1 MTDFSTYKLNEV
13 LNKSLKNINFKT
25 PTPIQEKSIPL
36 ILQGNDILGS
46 AQTGTGKTAAFCIPI
61 LELLMKSSRGSL
73 LIMIPTRELAKQ
85 VLDVIDS
92 LLGFKSS
99 INTATLIG
107 GESMSKQLSQLKKR
121 PRIYVGTP
129 GRINDHLQR
138 GTLNLHDA
146 KYLVL
151 DETDRMLDMG
161 FEVQINKIIK
171 FLPVNKQVLMFS
183 ATIPDN
189 ILKMASKY
197 LNNPIRISVGDSNSV
212 AKNIKQEIIELK
224 SDEKLDELV
233 NQLSTR
239 TGSVLIF
246 VKTKYGT
253 EKLSKAL
260 AKNKIKSFPLHGGLR
275 QSKRNTIMK
284 NFRDMKFRILIA
296 TDVAARGIDVP
307 HIEHV
312 INYDLPQMAE
322 DFIHRIGRTARAGS
336 KGIALSFVTKG
347 DFSKWKEIQKIL
359 NPGKDKKNQST
370 SKSRNSKNSFS
381 DKREGN
387 KRSTFKKRPDY
398 KKSFSKNDE
407 GSDKKTFSKKRFS
420 KNNDQGK
427 YRRSSDN
434 ETRPR
439 KSFSK
444 NDEGSDKKT
453 FSKKRFSKNNDQ
465 GKYRRSSDNETR
477 PRKSFSKNDEGSDK
491 KTFSKKRFS
500 KNNDQGKYRRSS
512 DNETRPRKSFSKN
525 DEGSDKKTFSKKRFT
540 NTKSKNSFNSNTD
553 KGSSPRN
560 KSSFNKKTSFSKK
573 STNHY

>member
-1 MTDFSTYKLNEV
+1 MTLFSKYNLNEV
-13 LNKSLKNINFKT
+13 LNKSLKNINFT
-25 PTPIQEKSIPL
+25 NPTPIQEKSIPL
-36 ILQGNDILGS
+36 ILQGKDILGS
-46 AQTGTGKTAAFCIPI
+46 AQTGTGKTAAFCIPL
-61 LELLMKSSRGSL
+61 LELLIKSSRGSL

-85 VLDVIDS
+85 VLDVINS

-171 FLPVNKQVLMFS
+171 FLPVSKQVLMFS
-183 ATIPDN
+183 ATIPNN
-189 ILKMASKY
+189 ILKLSSKY
-197 LNNPIRISVGDSNSV
+197 LNDPVRISVGESNTV

-224 SDEKLDELV
+224 SDEKLDELI
-233 NQLSTR
+233 NQINTR
-239 TGSVLIF
+239 SGSILIF

-253 EKLSKAL
+253 EKLSKSL
-260 AKNKIKSFPLHGGLR
+260 SRSKIKSFPLHGGLR

-359 NPGKDKKNQST
+359 NPEKQINNQHKTKNKNFKQS
-370 SKSRNSKNSFS
+370 NSKKKS
-381 DKREGN
+381 DN
-387 KRSTFKKRPDY
+387 KRPTFKKKSDY
-398 KKSFSKNDE
+398 KKSFSKNKLKKNNPQDDLTSNTKVSFSRKKTNNTS
-407 GSDKKTFSKKRFS
+407 SDKKKSLNKKYKNSSKGNSQNFNS
-420 KNNDQGK
+420 
-427 YRRSSDN
+427 
-434 ETRPR
+434 PR
-439 KSFSK
+439 K
-444 NDEGSDKKT
+444 
-453 FSKKRFSKNNDQ
+453 
-465 GKYRRSSDNETR
+465 RR
-477 PRKSFSKNDEGSDK
+477 K
-491 KTFSKKRFS
+491 
-500 KNNDQGKYRRSS
+500 
-512 DNETRPRKSFSKN
+512 
-525 DEGSDKKTFSKKRFT
+525 
-540 NTKSKNSFNSNTD
+540 
-553 KGSSPRN
+553 
-560 KSSFNKKTSFSKK
+560 
-573 STNHY
+573 

>member
-1 MTDFSTYKLNEV
+1 MADFSQYNLNEI
-13 LNKSLKNINFKT
+13 LNKSLKSINFKT

-36 ILQGNDILGS
+36 ILQGSDILGS
-46 AQTGTGKTAAFCIPI
+46 AQTGTGKTAAFCIPLI
-61 LELLMKSSRGSL
+61 ELLMKSSRGSL

-85 VLDVIDS
+85 VIDVINS
-92 LLGFKSS
+92 LIGHKNS

-107 GESMSKQLSQLKKR
+107 GESMSKQISQLKKR

-171 FLPVNKQVLMFS
+171 YLPINKQVLMFS
-183 ATIPDN
+183 ATIPNN
-189 ILKMASKY
+189 ILKLSSNY
-197 LNNPIRISVGDSNSV
+197 LNNPIRISVGESNTV

-224 SDEKLDELV
+224 SDEKLD
-233 NQLSTR
+233 QLIKQIDNR
-239 TGSVLIF
+239 IGSILIF

-260 AKNKIKSFPLHGGLR
+260 SRKKIKSFPLHGGLR

-336 KGIALSFVTKG
+336 KGIALSFITKG
-347 DFSKWKEIQKIL
+347 DFTKWNIC
-359 NPGKDKKNQST
+359 
-370 SKSRNSKNSFS
+370 
-381 DKREGN
+381 
-387 KRSTFKKRPDY
+387 
-398 KKSFSKNDE
+398 
-407 GSDKKTFSKKRFS
+407 
-420 KNNDQGK
+420 
-427 YRRSSDN
+427 RRVDLLC
-434 ETRPR
+434 
-439 KSFSK
+439 
-444 NDEGSDKKT
+444 
-453 FSKKRFSKNNDQ
+453 
-465 GKYRRSSDNETR
+465 
-477 PRKSFSKNDEGSDK
+477 
-491 KTFSKKRFS
+491 
-500 KNNDQGKYRRSS
+500 
-512 DNETRPRKSFSKN
+512 
-525 DEGSDKKTFSKKRFT
+525 
-540 NTKSKNSFNSNTD
+540 
-553 KGSSPRN
+553 
-560 KSSFNKKTSFSKK
+560 
-573 STNHY
+573 H

>member
-1 MTDFSTYKLNEV
+1 MTLFSKYNLNEV
-13 LNKSLKNINFKT
+13 LNKSLKNINFT
-25 PTPIQEKSIPL
+25 NPTPIQEKSIPL
-36 ILQGNDILGS
+36 ILQGKDILGS
-46 AQTGTGKTAAFCIPI
+46 AQTGTGKTAAFCIPL
-61 LELLMKSSRGSL
+61 LELLIKSSRGSL

-85 VLDVIDS
+85 VLDVINS

-171 FLPVNKQVLMFS
+171 FLPVSKQVLMFS
-183 ATIPDN
+183 ATIPNN
-189 ILKMASKY
+189 ILKLSSKY
-197 LNNPIRISVGDSNSV
+197 LNDPVRISVGESNTV

-224 SDEKLDELV
+224 SDEKLDELI
-233 NQLSTR
+233 NQINTR
-239 TGSVLIF
+239 SGSILIF

-260 AKNKIKSFPLHGGLR
+260 SRSKIKSFPLHGGLR

-359 NPGKDKKNQST
+359 NPEKHINNQHKTKNKNFKQS
-370 SKSRNSKNSFS
+370 NSKKKS
-381 DKREGN
+381 DN
-387 KRSTFKKRPDY
+387 KRPTFKKKSDY
-398 KKSFSKNDE
+398 KKSFSKK
-407 GSDKKTFSKKRFS
+407 S
-420 KNNDQGK
+420 NDQDEKNLKRNLIIKNHFLKSQMIKVKKIIPKIKDQENLILNKEKIIKDQRLKRNLIIKNHFLKSQMIKVKIIFLKINLKKIIHKTTLPLTQKLVFPEKKQITSVQIKKNHQIKNIKILARVILKISIPPGK
-427 YRRSSDN
+427 
-434 ETRPR
+434 E
-439 KSFSK
+439 
-444 NDEGSDKKT
+444 E
-453 FSKKRFSKNNDQ
+453 
-465 GKYRRSSDNETR
+465 
-477 PRKSFSKNDEGSDK
+477 
-491 KTFSKKRFS
+491 
-500 KNNDQGKYRRSS
+500 
-512 DNETRPRKSFSKN
+512 
-525 DEGSDKKTFSKKRFT
+525 
-540 NTKSKNSFNSNTD
+540 
-553 KGSSPRN
+553 N
-560 KSSFNKKTSFSKK
+560 KIILLNLYLFQQL
-573 STNHY
+573 

>member
-1 MTDFSTYKLNEV
+1 MTLFSKYNLNEV
-13 LNKSLKNINFKT
+13 LNKSLKNINFT
-25 PTPIQEKSIPL
+25 NPTPIQEKSIPL
-36 ILQGNDILGS
+36 ILQGKDILGS
-46 AQTGTGKTAAFCIPI
+46 AQTGTGKTAAFCIPL
-61 LELLMKSSRGSL
+61 LELLIKSSRGSL

-85 VLDVIDS
+85 VLDVINS

-171 FLPVNKQVLMFS
+171 FLPVSKQVLMFS
-183 ATIPDN
+183 ATIPNN
-189 ILKMASKY
+189 ILKLSSKY
-197 LNNPIRISVGDSNSV
+197 LNDPVRISVGESNTV

-224 SDEKLDELV
+224 SDEKLDELI
-233 NQLSTR
+233 NQINTR
-239 TGSVLIF
+239 SGSILIF

-260 AKNKIKSFPLHGGLR
+260 SRSKIKSFPLHGGLR

-359 NPGKDKKNQST
+359 NPEKQINNQHKTKNKNFKQS
-370 SKSRNSKNSFS
+370 NSKKKS
-381 DKREGN
+381 DN
-387 KRSTFKKRPDY
+387 KRPTFKKKSDY
-398 KKSFSKNDE
+398 KKSFSKNKFKKNNPQDDLT
-407 GSDKKTFSKKRFS
+407 SNTKVSFSRKKTNNISSNKKKSSNQKYKNSSKGNSQNFNS
-420 KNNDQGK
+420 
-427 YRRSSDN
+427 
-434 ETRPR
+434 PR
-439 KSFSK
+439 K
-444 NDEGSDKKT
+444 
-453 FSKKRFSKNNDQ
+453 
-465 GKYRRSSDNETR
+465 RR
-477 PRKSFSKNDEGSDK
+477 K
-491 KTFSKKRFS
+491 
-500 KNNDQGKYRRSS
+500 
-512 DNETRPRKSFSKN
+512 
-525 DEGSDKKTFSKKRFT
+525 
-540 NTKSKNSFNSNTD
+540 
-553 KGSSPRN
+553 
-560 KSSFNKKTSFSKK
+560 
-573 STNHY
+573 

>member
-1 MTDFSTYKLNEV
+1 MTLFSKYNLNEV
-13 LNKSLKNINFKT
+13 LNKSLKSINFTT

-36 ILQGNDILGS
+36 ILQGKDILGS

-61 LELLMKSSRGSL
+61 LELLMKSPRGSL
-73 LIMIPTRELAKQ
+73 LVMIPTRELAKQ
-85 VLDVIDS
+85 VLDVINS

-138 GTLNLHDA
+138 GSLNLHDA

-171 FLPVNKQVLMFS
+171 FLPVSKQVLMFS
-183 ATIPDN
+183 ATIPNN
-189 ILKMASKY
+189 ILKLSSKY
-197 LNNPIRISVGDSNSV
+197 LNDPVRISVGESNTV

-224 SDEKLDELV
+224 SDEKLDELI
-233 NQLSTR
+233 NQITNR
-239 TGSVLIF
+239 NGSILIF

-260 AKNKIKSFPLHGGLR
+260 SRSKIKSFPLHGGLR

-347 DFSKWKEIQKIL
+347 DFAKWKEIQKIL
-359 NPGKDKKNQST
+359 NPEKNLKNQN
-370 SKSRNSKNSFS
+370 KSKN
-381 DKREGN
+381 KN
-387 KRSTFKKRPDY
+387 KRSTFKKKSDY
-398 KKSFSKNDE
+398 KKSSDQKEKKYSKDKRSRKSYSEKREDNKRSTFKKKSDYKKSSDQKEKKYSKNKFKKNKISEDFN
-407 GSDKKTFSKKRFS
+407 SDKKIKFSRKNKINRSPNKKKSLNKKQNNATRGDFQRFNS
-420 KNNDQGK
+420 
-427 YRRSSDN
+427 
-434 ETRPR
+434 PR
-439 KSFSK
+439 K
-444 NDEGSDKKT
+444 
-453 FSKKRFSKNNDQ
+453 RRNN
-465 GKYRRSSDNETR
+465 K
-477 PRKSFSKNDEGSDK
+477 
-491 KTFSKKRFS
+491 
-500 KNNDQGKYRRSS
+500 
-512 DNETRPRKSFSKN
+512 
-525 DEGSDKKTFSKKRFT
+525 
-540 NTKSKNSFNSNTD
+540 
-553 KGSSPRN
+553 
-560 KSSFNKKTSFSKK
+560 
-573 STNHY
+573 

>member
-1 MTDFSTYKLNEV
+1 MSDFAQFNLNEV
-13 LNKSLKNINFKT
+13 LTKSLKNINFKS

-61 LELLMKSSRGSL
+61 LELLMKSSKGSV

-85 VLDVIDS
+85 VLDVVDS
-92 LLGFKSS
+92 LLGYKSP

-107 GESMSKQLSQLKKR
+107 GEPMGKQLSQLKKR

-138 GTLNLHDA
+138 GTLNLHDT

-161 FEVQINKIIK
+161 FEVQINRILK
-171 FLPVNKQVLMFS
+171 FLPPKKQVLMFS

-189 ILKMASKY
+189 ISKLSSKY
-197 LNNPIRISVGDSNSV
+197 LNDPIRISIGDSNIV
-212 AKNIKQEIIELK
+212 AKNITQEVIELK
-224 SDEKLDELV
+224 SDEKLDELI
-233 NQLSTR
+233 NQISNR
-239 TGSVLIF
+239 SGSLLIF

-253 EKLSKAL
+253 EKLSKSL
-260 AKNKIKSFPLHGGLR
+260 DKNKIKSFPLHGGLR

-336 KGIALSFVTKG
+336 KGVALSFVTKG
-347 DFSKWKEIQKIL
+347 DFSKWKEIQRTL
-359 NPGKDKKNQST
+359 NPDKNFKN
-370 SKSRNSKNSFS
+370 KSSSKNSY
-381 DKREGN
+381 N
-387 KRSTFKKRPDY
+387 KKRNTNKKTSSRSESKY
-398 KKSFSKNDE
+398 KKSFSKNED
-407 GSDKKTFSKKRFS
+407 GPAKKSFSKKKFTKKTTRDSYSTNTKARFS
-420 KNNDQGK
+420 TNKDDQGK
-427 YRRSSDN
+427 YRRSSGESN
-434 ETRPR
+434 YK

-444 NDEGSDKKT
+444 NEDGPAKKS
-453 FSKKRFSKNNDQ
+453 FSKKKFTKKTTRDSYSTNTKARFSTNKDDQ
-465 GKYRRSSDNETR
+465 GKYRRSSGESNYK
-477 PRKSFSKNDEGSDK
+477 KSFSKNEDGPAK
-491 KTFSKKRFS
+491 
-500 KNNDQGKYRRSS
+500 
-512 DNETRPRKSFSKN
+512 KSFLKKKISSK
-525 DEGSDKKTFSKKRFT
+525 
-540 NTKSKNSFNSNTD
+540 SNV
-553 KGSSPRN
+553 N
-560 KSSFNKKTSFSKK
+560 FNKKTSSNIKSNNSNKNKSPTPGSPRKRRSK
-573 STNHY
+573 

>member
-1 MTDFSTYKLNEV
+1 MTLFSKYNLNEV
-13 LNKSLKNINFKT
+13 LNKSLKSINFTT

-36 ILQGNDILGS
+36 ILQGKDILGS

-61 LELLMKSSRGSL
+61 LELLMKSPRGSL
-73 LIMIPTRELAKQ
+73 LVMIPTRELAKQ
-85 VLDVIDS
+85 VLDVINS

-138 GTLNLHDA
+138 GSLNLHDA

-171 FLPVNKQVLMFS
+171 YLPVSKQVLMFS
-183 ATIPDN
+183 ATIPNN
-189 ILKMASKY
+189 ILKLSSKY
-197 LNNPIRISVGDSNSV
+197 LNDPVRISVGESNTV

-224 SDEKLDELV
+224 SDEKLDELI
-233 NQLSTR
+233 NQITNR
-239 TGSVLIF
+239 NGSILIF

-260 AKNKIKSFPLHGGLR
+260 SRSKIKSFPLHGGLR

-347 DFSKWKEIQKIL
+347 DFAKWKEIQKIL
-359 NPGKDKKNQST
+359 NPEKNLKNQN
-370 SKSRNSKNSFS
+370 KSKN
-381 DKREGN
+381 KN
-387 KRSTFKKRPDY
+387 KRSTFKKKSDY
-398 KKSFSKNDE
+398 KKSNDQKEKKYSKNKFKKNKISEDFN
-407 GSDKKTFSKKRFS
+407 SDKKIKFSRKNKINRSPNKKKSLNKKQNNATRGDFQRFNS
-420 KNNDQGK
+420 
-427 YRRSSDN
+427 
-434 ETRPR
+434 PR
-439 KSFSK
+439 K
-444 NDEGSDKKT
+444 
-453 FSKKRFSKNNDQ
+453 RRNN
-465 GKYRRSSDNETR
+465 K
-477 PRKSFSKNDEGSDK
+477 
-491 KTFSKKRFS
+491 
-500 KNNDQGKYRRSS
+500 
-512 DNETRPRKSFSKN
+512 
-525 DEGSDKKTFSKKRFT
+525 
-540 NTKSKNSFNSNTD
+540 
-553 KGSSPRN
+553 
-560 KSSFNKKTSFSKK
+560 
-573 STNHY
+573 

>member
-1 MTDFSTYKLNEV
+1 MTLFSKYNLNEV
-13 LNKSLKNINFKT
+13 LNKSLKNINFT
-25 PTPIQEKSIPL
+25 NPTPIQEKSIPL
-36 ILQGNDILGS
+36 ILQGKDILGS
-46 AQTGTGKTAAFCIPI
+46 AQTGTGKTAAFCIPL
-61 LELLMKSSRGSL
+61 LELLIKSSRGSL

-85 VLDVIDS
+85 VLDVINS

-171 FLPVNKQVLMFS
+171 FLPVSKQVLMFS
-183 ATIPDN
+183 ATIPNN
-189 ILKMASKY
+189 ILKLSSKY
-197 LNNPIRISVGDSNSV
+197 LNDPVRISVGESNTV

-224 SDEKLDELV
+224 SDEKLDELI
-233 NQLSTR
+233 NQINTR
-239 TGSVLIF
+239 SGSILIF

-253 EKLSKAL
+253 EKLSKSL
-260 AKNKIKSFPLHGGLR
+260 SRSKIKSFPLHGGLR

-359 NPGKDKKNQST
+359 NPEKQINNQHKTKNKNFKQS
-370 SKSRNSKNSFS
+370 NSKKKS
-381 DKREGN
+381 DN
-387 KRSTFKKRPDY
+387 KRPTFKKKSDY
-398 KKSFSKNDE
+398 KKSFSKNKLKKNNPQDDLT
-407 GSDKKTFSKKRFS
+407 SNTKVSFSRKKTNNISSNKKKSSNQKYKNSSKGNSQNFNS
-420 KNNDQGK
+420 
-427 YRRSSDN
+427 
-434 ETRPR
+434 PR
-439 KSFSK
+439 K
-444 NDEGSDKKT
+444 
-453 FSKKRFSKNNDQ
+453 
-465 GKYRRSSDNETR
+465 RR
-477 PRKSFSKNDEGSDK
+477 K
-491 KTFSKKRFS
+491 
-500 KNNDQGKYRRSS
+500 
-512 DNETRPRKSFSKN
+512 
-525 DEGSDKKTFSKKRFT
+525 
-540 NTKSKNSFNSNTD
+540 
-553 KGSSPRN
+553 
-560 KSSFNKKTSFSKK
+560 
-573 STNHY
+573 

>member
-1 MTDFSTYKLNEV
+1 MTLFSKYNLNEV
-13 LNKSLKNINFKT
+13 LNKSLKNINFT
-25 PTPIQEKSIPL
+25 NPTPIQEKSIPL
-36 ILQGNDILGS
+36 ILQGKDILGS
-46 AQTGTGKTAAFCIPI
+46 AQTGTGKTAAFCIPL
-61 LELLMKSSRGSL
+61 LELLIKSSRGSL

-85 VLDVIDS
+85 VLDVINS

-171 FLPVNKQVLMFS
+171 FLPVSKQVLMFS
-183 ATIPDN
+183 ATIPNN
-189 ILKMASKY
+189 ILKLSSKY
-197 LNNPIRISVGDSNSV
+197 LNDPVRISVGESNTV

-224 SDEKLDELV
+224 SDEKLDELI
-233 NQLSTR
+233 NQINTR
-239 TGSVLIF
+239 SGSILIF

-260 AKNKIKSFPLHGGLR
+260 SRSKIKSFPLHGGLR

-359 NPGKDKKNQST
+359 NPEKHINNQHKTKNKNFKQS
-370 SKSRNSKNSFS
+370 NSKKKS
-381 DKREGN
+381 DN
-387 KRSTFKKRPDY
+387 KRPTFKKKSDYKKSFSKKSNDQGEKNYPKDKRSRKSYSEQREDNKRPTFKKKSDYKKSFSKKSNDQGEKNYPKDKRSRKSYSEQREDNKRPTFKKKSDY
-398 KKSFSKNDE
+398 KKSFSKNKFKKNNPQDDLT
-407 GSDKKTFSKKRFS
+407 SNTKVSFSRKKTNNISSNKKKSSNQKYKNSSKGNSQNFNS
-420 KNNDQGK
+420 
-427 YRRSSDN
+427 
-434 ETRPR
+434 PR
-439 KSFSK
+439 K
-444 NDEGSDKKT
+444 
-453 FSKKRFSKNNDQ
+453 
-465 GKYRRSSDNETR
+465 RR
-477 PRKSFSKNDEGSDK
+477 K
-491 KTFSKKRFS
+491 
-500 KNNDQGKYRRSS
+500 
-512 DNETRPRKSFSKN
+512 
-525 DEGSDKKTFSKKRFT
+525 
-540 NTKSKNSFNSNTD
+540 
-553 KGSSPRN
+553 
-560 KSSFNKKTSFSKK
+560 
-573 STNHY
+573 

>member
-1 MTDFSTYKLNEV
+1 MTLFSKYNLNEV
-13 LNKSLKNINFKT
+13 LNKSLKSINFTT

-36 ILQGNDILGS
+36 ILQGKDILGS

-61 LELLMKSSRGSL
+61 LELLMKSPRGSL
-73 LIMIPTRELAKQ
+73 LVMIPTRELAKQ
-85 VLDVIDS
+85 VLDVINS

-138 GTLNLHDA
+138 GSLNLHDA

-171 FLPVNKQVLMFS
+171 YLPVSKQVLMFS
-183 ATIPDN
+183 ATIPNN
-189 ILKMASKY
+189 ILKLSSKY
-197 LNNPIRISVGDSNSV
+197 LNDPVRISVGESNTV

-224 SDEKLDELV
+224 SDEKLDELI
-233 NQLSTR
+233 NQITNR
-239 TGSVLIF
+239 NGSILIF

-260 AKNKIKSFPLHGGLR
+260 SRSKIKSFPLHGGLR

-347 DFSKWKEIQKIL
+347 DFAKWKEIQKIL
-359 NPGKDKKNQST
+359 NPEKNLKNQN
-370 SKSRNSKNSFS
+370 KFKN
-381 DKREGN
+381 KN
-387 KRSTFKKRPDY
+387 KRSTFKKKSDY
-398 KKSFSKNDE
+398 KKSSDQKEKKYSKDKRSRKSYSEKREDNKRSTFKKKSDYKKSSDQKEKKYSKNKFKKNKISEDFN
-407 GSDKKTFSKKRFS
+407 SDKKIKFSRKNKINRSPNKKKSLNKKQNNATRGDFQRFNS
-420 KNNDQGK
+420 
-427 YRRSSDN
+427 
-434 ETRPR
+434 PR
-439 KSFSK
+439 K
-444 NDEGSDKKT
+444 
-453 FSKKRFSKNNDQ
+453 
-465 GKYRRSSDNETR
+465 RRNY
-477 PRKSFSKNDEGSDK
+477 K
-491 KTFSKKRFS
+491 
-500 KNNDQGKYRRSS
+500 
-512 DNETRPRKSFSKN
+512 
-525 DEGSDKKTFSKKRFT
+525 
-540 NTKSKNSFNSNTD
+540 
-553 KGSSPRN
+553 
-560 KSSFNKKTSFSKK
+560 
-573 STNHY
+573 

>member
-1 MTDFSTYKLNEV
+1 MTLFSKYNLNEV
-13 LNKSLKNINFKT
+13 LNKSLKSINFTT

-36 ILQGNDILGS
+36 ILQGKDILGS

-61 LELLMKSSRGSL
+61 LELLMKSPRGSL
-73 LIMIPTRELAKQ
+73 LVMIPTRELAKQ
-85 VLDVIDS
+85 VLDVINS

-138 GTLNLHDA
+138 GSLNLHDA

-171 FLPVNKQVLMFS
+171 YLPVSKQVLMFS
-183 ATIPDN
+183 ATIPNN
-189 ILKMASKY
+189 ILKLSSKY
-197 LNNPIRISVGDSNSV
+197 LNDPVRISVGESNTV

-224 SDEKLDELV
+224 SDEKLDELI
-233 NQLSTR
+233 NQITNR
-239 TGSVLIF
+239 NGSILIF

-260 AKNKIKSFPLHGGLR
+260 SRSKIKSFPLHGGLR

-347 DFSKWKEIQKIL
+347 DFAKWKEIQKIL
-359 NPGKDKKNQST
+359 NPEQNLKNQH
-370 SKSRNSKNSFS
+370 KSKN
-381 DKREGN
+381 KN
-387 KRSTFKKRPDY
+387 KRSTFKKKSDY
-398 KKSFSKNDE
+398 KKSSDQKEKKYSKDKRSRKSYSEKREDNKRSTFKKKSDYKKSSDQKEKKYSKNKFKKNKISEDFN
-407 GSDKKTFSKKRFS
+407 SDKKIKFSRKNKINRSPNKKKSLNKKQNNATRGDFQRFNS
-420 KNNDQGK
+420 
-427 YRRSSDN
+427 
-434 ETRPR
+434 PR
-439 KSFSK
+439 K
-444 NDEGSDKKT
+444 
-453 FSKKRFSKNNDQ
+453 RRNN
-465 GKYRRSSDNETR
+465 K
-477 PRKSFSKNDEGSDK
+477 
-491 KTFSKKRFS
+491 
-500 KNNDQGKYRRSS
+500 
-512 DNETRPRKSFSKN
+512 
-525 DEGSDKKTFSKKRFT
+525 
-540 NTKSKNSFNSNTD
+540 
-553 KGSSPRN
+553 
-560 KSSFNKKTSFSKK
+560 
-573 STNHY
+573 

>member
-13 LNKSLKNINFKT
+13 LNKSLKNINFT
-25 PTPIQEKSIPL
+25 SPTPIQEKSIPL

-61 LELLMKSSRGSL
+61 LELLMKSPRGSL
-73 LIMIPTRELAKQ
+73 LVMIPTRELAKQ
-85 VLDVIDS
+85 VLDVINS

-99 INTATLIG
+99 INTVTLIG

-129 GRINDHLQR
+129 ARINDHLQR

-171 FLPVNKQVLMFS
+171 FLPIDKQVLMFS

-189 ILKMASKY
+189 ILKLSSKY

-224 SDEKLDELV
+224 SDEKLDELI

-275 QSKRNTIMK
+275 QSKRNTIMS

-296 TDVAARGIDVP
+296 TDVASRGIDVP

-347 DFSKWKEIQKIL
+347 DFSKWKEIQNIL
-359 NPGKDKKNQST
+359 NPGKNLKNQTS

-381 DKREGN
+381 KKKEGN
-387 KRSTFKKRPDY
+387 KRPGFKKKPDY
-398 KKSFSKNDE
+398 KKSFSRNE
-407 GSDKKTFSKKRFS
+407 ESSDKKNFSKKRFS
-420 KNNDQGK
+420 KNNDQSK
-427 YRRSSDN
+427 YKRSSDN
-434 ETRPR
+434 ESKTRI
-439 KSFSK
+439 SFSRNDSGSGKK
-444 NDEGSDKKT
+444 N
-453 FSKKRFSKNNDQ
+453 FSKKRL
-465 GKYRRSSDNETR
+465 
-477 PRKSFSKNDEGSDK
+477 SKNDDQ
-491 KTFSKKRFS
+491 SKYK
-500 KNNDQGKYRRSS
+500 RSS
-512 DNETRPRKSFSKN
+512 ENEFS
-525 DEGSDKKTFSKKRFT
+525 
-540 NTKSKNSFNSNTD
+540 TKPKP
-553 KGSSPRN
+553 SS
-560 KSSFNKKTSFSKK
+560 NKKTISNRKPKNFNNKFSKAGIPRK
-573 STNHY
+573 RRK

>member
-1 MTDFSTYKLNEV
+1 MTLFSKYNLNEV
-13 LNKSLKNINFKT
+13 LNKSLKNINFT
-25 PTPIQEKSIPL
+25 NPTPIQEKSIPL
-36 ILQGNDILGS
+36 ILQGKDILGS
-46 AQTGTGKTAAFCIPI
+46 AQTGTGKTAAFCIPL
-61 LELLMKSSRGSL
+61 LELLIKSSRGSL

-85 VLDVIDS
+85 VLDVINS

-171 FLPVNKQVLMFS
+171 FLPVSKQVLMFS
-183 ATIPDN
+183 ATIPNN
-189 ILKMASKY
+189 ILKLSSKY
-197 LNNPIRISVGDSNSV
+197 LNDPVRISVGESNTV

-224 SDEKLDELV
+224 SDEKLDELI
-233 NQLSTR
+233 NQINTR
-239 TGSVLIF
+239 SGSILIF

-253 EKLSKAL
+253 EKLSKVL
-260 AKNKIKSFPLHGGLR
+260 SRSKIKSFPLHGGLR

-359 NPGKDKKNQST
+359 NPEKHINNQHKTKNKNFKQS
-370 SKSRNSKNSFS
+370 NSKKKS
-381 DKREGN
+381 DN
-387 KRSTFKKRPDY
+387 KRPTFKKKSDY
-398 KKSFSKNDE
+398 KKSFSKK
-407 GSDKKTFSKKRFS
+407 S
-420 KNNDQGK
+420 NDQGK
-427 YRRSSDN
+427 N
-434 ETRPR
+434 N
-439 KSFSK
+439 FSK
-444 NDEGSDKKT
+444 NKFKKNNPQDDLTTNTKVSFSRKKTNNISSDKKKSSNKKYKNS
-453 FSKKRFSKNNDQ
+453 SKGNSQNFNS
-465 GKYRRSSDNETR
+465 
-477 PRKSFSKNDEGSDK
+477 PRK
-491 KTFSKKRFS
+491 
-500 KNNDQGKYRRSS
+500 RR
-512 DNETRPRKSFSKN
+512 K
-525 DEGSDKKTFSKKRFT
+525 
-540 NTKSKNSFNSNTD
+540 
-553 KGSSPRN
+553 
-560 KSSFNKKTSFSKK
+560 
-573 STNHY
+573 

>member
-1 MTDFSTYKLNEV
+1 MTLFSKYNLNEV
-13 LNKSLKNINFKT
+13 LNKSLKNINFT
-25 PTPIQEKSIPL
+25 NPTPIQEKSIPL
-36 ILQGNDILGS
+36 ILQGKDILGS
-46 AQTGTGKTAAFCIPI
+46 AQTGTGKTAAFCIPL
-61 LELLMKSSRGSL
+61 LELLIKSSRGSL

-85 VLDVIDS
+85 VLDVINS

-171 FLPVNKQVLMFS
+171 FLPVSKQVLMFS
-183 ATIPDN
+183 ATIPNN
-189 ILKMASKY
+189 ILKLSSKY
-197 LNNPIRISVGDSNSV
+197 LNDPVRISVGESNTV

-224 SDEKLDELV
+224 SDEKLDELI
-233 NQLSTR
+233 NQINTR
-239 TGSVLIF
+239 SGSILIF

-260 AKNKIKSFPLHGGLR
+260 SRSKIKSFPLHGGLR

-359 NPGKDKKNQST
+359 NPEKHINNQHKTKNKNFKQS
-370 SKSRNSKNSFS
+370 NSKKKS
-381 DKREGN
+381 DN
-387 KRSTFKKRPDY
+387 KRPTFKKKSDY
-398 KKSFSKNDE
+398 KKSFSKK
-407 GSDKKTFSKKRFS
+407 S
-420 KNNDQGK
+420 NDQGEK
-427 YRRSSDN
+427 NYLKDKRS
-434 ETRPR
+434 R
-439 KSFSK
+439 KSYSEQREDNKRPTFK
-444 NDEGSDKKT
+444 KKSDYKK
-453 FSKKRFSKNNDQ
+453 
-465 GKYRRSSDNETR
+465 
-477 PRKSFSKNDEGSDK
+477 
-491 KTFSKKRFS
+491 
-500 KNNDQGKYRRSS
+500 
-512 DNETRPRKSFSKN
+512 
-525 DEGSDKKTFSKKRFT
+525 
-540 NTKSKNSFNSNTD
+540 
-553 KGSSPRN
+553 
-560 KSSFNKKTSFSKK
+560 SFSKK
-573 STNHY
+573 SNDQGEKNYLKDKRSRKSYSEQREDNKRPTFKKKSDYKKSFSKKSNDQGEKNFSKNKFKKNNPQDDLTSNTKVSFSRKKTNNISSDKKKSSNKKYKNSSKGNSQNFNSPRKRRK

>member
-1 MTDFSTYKLNEV
+1 MTLFSNYNLNEV
-13 LNKSLKNINFKT
+13 LNKSLKNINFT
-25 PTPIQEKSIPL
+25 NPTPIQEKSIPL
-36 ILQGNDILGS
+36 ILQGKDILGS

-61 LELLMKSSRGSL
+61 LELLMKSPRGSL

-85 VLDVIDS
+85 VLDVINS

-107 GESMSKQLSQLKKR
+107 GESMSKQLSELKKR

-138 GTLNLHDA
+138 GTLNLHDT

-171 FLPVNKQVLMFS
+171 FLPVSKQVLMFS
-183 ATIPDN
+183 ATIPNN
-189 ILKMASKY
+189 ILKLSSKY
-197 LNNPIRISVGDSNSV
+197 LNDPVRISVGESNTV
-212 AKNIKQEIIELK
+212 AKNITQEIIELK
-224 SDEKLDELV
+224 SDEKLDELI
-233 NQLSTR
+233 NQITNR
-239 TGSVLIF
+239 KGSILIF

-260 AKNKIKSFPLHGGLR
+260 SRSKIKSFPLHGGLR

-359 NPGKDKKNQST
+359 NPEKNIKSQHK
-370 SKSRNSKNSFS
+370 SKNKNSKQLNGK
-381 DKREGN
+381 KRVDN
-387 KRSTFKKRPDY
+387 KKSTFKKKPDY
-398 KKSFSKNDE
+398 KKSFSKKASDQSE
-407 GSDKKTFSKKRFS
+407 KKYSKDKKSRKFYSEKREDNKRPTFKKKS
-420 KNNDQGK
+420 NYK
-427 YRRSSDN
+427 
-434 ETRPR
+434 

-444 NDEGSDKKT
+444 NTKDLSENNLSKNKFKKHNSQNNFSSDTKVSFSRKKT
-453 FSKKRFSKNNDQ
+453 NN
-465 GKYRRSSDNETR
+465 RSSVKKKSSNR
-477 PRKSFSKNDEGSDK
+477 KFQNSSKGKLQNFNSPRK
-491 KTFSKKRFS
+491 
-500 KNNDQGKYRRSS
+500 RR
-512 DNETRPRKSFSKN
+512 K
-525 DEGSDKKTFSKKRFT
+525 
-540 NTKSKNSFNSNTD
+540 
-553 KGSSPRN
+553 
-560 KSSFNKKTSFSKK
+560 
-573 STNHY
+573 

>member
-1 MTDFSTYKLNEV
+1 MTLFSKYNLNEV
-13 LNKSLKNINFKT
+13 LNKSLKNINFT
-25 PTPIQEKSIPL
+25 NPTPIQEKSIPL
-36 ILQGNDILGS
+36 ILQGKDILGS
-46 AQTGTGKTAAFCIPI
+46 AQTGTGKTAAFCIPL
-61 LELLMKSSRGSL
+61 LELLIKSSRGSL

-85 VLDVIDS
+85 VLDVINS

-171 FLPVNKQVLMFS
+171 FLPVSKQVLMFS
-183 ATIPDN
+183 ATIPNN
-189 ILKMASKY
+189 ILKLSSKY
-197 LNNPIRISVGDSNSV
+197 LNDPVRISVGESNTV

-224 SDEKLDELV
+224 SDEKLDELI
-233 NQLSTR
+233 NQINTR
-239 TGSVLIF
+239 SGSILIF

-260 AKNKIKSFPLHGGLR
+260 SRSKIKSFPLHGGLR

-359 NPGKDKKNQST
+359 NPEKQINNQHKTKNKNFKQS
-370 SKSRNSKNSFS
+370 NSKKKS
-381 DKREGN
+381 DN
-387 KRSTFKKRPDY
+387 KRPTFKKKSDY
-398 KKSFSKNDE
+398 KKSFSKKTNDQDKNNFSKNKFKKNNPQDDLTSNTKVIFSRKKTNKIS
-407 GSDKKTFSKKRFS
+407 SDKKKSSNKKYNNSSKGNSQNFNS
-420 KNNDQGK
+420 
-427 YRRSSDN
+427 
-434 ETRPR
+434 PR
-439 KSFSK
+439 K
-444 NDEGSDKKT
+444 
-453 FSKKRFSKNNDQ
+453 
-465 GKYRRSSDNETR
+465 RR
-477 PRKSFSKNDEGSDK
+477 K
-491 KTFSKKRFS
+491 
-500 KNNDQGKYRRSS
+500 
-512 DNETRPRKSFSKN
+512 
-525 DEGSDKKTFSKKRFT
+525 
-540 NTKSKNSFNSNTD
+540 
-553 KGSSPRN
+553 
-560 KSSFNKKTSFSKK
+560 
-573 STNHY
+573 